1 LVKHN
6 GGNEGDFII
15 RGRNRD
21 MLVNNASEQEKK
33 KPELQETNL
42 DRYGMAF
49 SYMVENVY
57 IYNLC
62 WRDVKEGDTIIL
74 P

>member
-1 LVKHN
+1 
-6 GGNEGDFII
+6 
-15 RGRNRD
+15 